1 MRKITVIFC
10 LCAALLCGCSSEN
23 IANNVLG
30 AASVTRFD
38 AESALED
45 KIEDIE
51 GVYSATVVIRGR
63 AALIG
68 LVLERGYENESISI
82 KNTAATTAKKSSY
95 GIVSAAVTC
104 NGEITGMIKNLKKL
118 DR

>member
-1 MRKITVIFC
+1 MKKIAVIFC
-10 LCAALLCGCSSEN
+10 LCAVFLCGCSSDN

-30 AASVTRFD
+30 AASISRFD
-38 AESALED
+38 AESALQD

-51 GVYSATVVIRGR
+51 GVYSATVVIRGK

-68 LVLERGYENESISI
+68 LVLERGYENEGISI
-82 KNTAATTAKKSSY
+82 KNAAATTAKKSGY
-95 GIVSAAVTC
+95 GIASAAVTC
-104 NGEITGMIKNLKKL
+104 NGEITDMIKNLKKL